1 MLAGADA
8 GSLDAFS
15 QQVPDSGA
23 GSARGSL
30 GDSLSLTSMDALGDA
45 FCIAGMDEEAPL
57 ALLAIW
63 STPASGTPA
72 GLFGLDQ
79 DAPVAYS
86 QFESDNAADAVMS
99 VRTIFE
105 QST

>member
-1 MLAGADA
+1 
-8 GSLDAFS
+8 
-15 QQVPDSGA
+15 
-23 GSARGSL
+23 
-30 GDSLSLTSMDALGDA
+30 
-45 FCIAGMDEEAPL
+45 MDEEAPL

-86 QFESDNAADAVMS
+86 QFESDNAADDVMIA
-99 VRTIFE
+99 RTIFE